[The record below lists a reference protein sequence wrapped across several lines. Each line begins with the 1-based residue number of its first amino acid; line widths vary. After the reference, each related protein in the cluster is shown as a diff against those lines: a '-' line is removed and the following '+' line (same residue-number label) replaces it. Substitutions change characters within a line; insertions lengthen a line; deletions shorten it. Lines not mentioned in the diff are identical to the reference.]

1 MKKTKRIILSIFTAF
16 LVLGCSNDTDDNNEK
31 AKKTYLPGDS
41 IFIDGIDYTVVEN
54 TMTAL
59 NDRSVASNLINTEI
73 VSVNRG
79 LEYLHNYFD
88 TCIIALRK
96 TGKFSVSKDYKTDEN
111 YMAVYNAV
119 VPKKI
124 PAGYAEKDFFEWT
137 DSDNKSFY
145 YRDRYIVL
153 DKDLNQIGQLQ
164 IMWSS
169 HATRYLKKSKN
180 QILFSEVIKNMDI
193 LTLRSNIPEEYKISS
208 TEKGLLTDIYSTSEG
223 IIYSQQEIIDD
234 FRYIY
239 NGYSGKYPKI
249 AASIWKNYDKTTGEW
264 TGSTLC
270 LHGTYREAA
279 STRMLCMSVS
289 KELVYSVTSVG
300 SGVIEFDS
308 DNHYK
313 CENIEVTDITYKWN
327 SKCTK
332 YDDSG
337 LPYCADIRSVPIEF
351 VLLEDGSIDFGES
364 VYDWAKRWRNFVV
377 ENNETASYLK

>member
-145 YRDRYIVL
+145 YRDIYIVL

-180 QILFSEVIKNMDI
+180 QIL
-193 LTLRSNIPEEYKISS
+193 LQP
-208 TEKGLLTDIYSTSEG
+208 LL
-223 IIYSQQEIIDD
+223 
-234 FRYIY
+234 
-239 NGYSGKYPKI
+239 P
-249 AASIWKNYDKTTGEW
+249 
-264 TGSTLC
+264 
-270 LHGTYREAA
+270 TY
-279 STRMLCMSVS
+279 
-289 KELVYSVTSVG
+289 
-300 SGVIEFDS
+300 F
-308 DNHYK
+308 
-313 CENIEVTDITYKWN
+313 
-327 SKCTK
+327 
-332 YDDSG
+332 
-337 LPYCADIRSVPIEF
+337 
-351 VLLEDGSIDFGES
+351 
-364 VYDWAKRWRNFVV
+364 
-377 ENNETASYLK
+377 